1 MLKGSHAL
9 EQDGVEFVDV
19 TPVELGEVVSV
30 VKFSRALMSR
40 QRGEY
45 LRGDGKALEGVEGV
59 AVAGGCPFGVG
70 LLVCRG
76 SDLDAKVASK

>member
-1 MLKGSHAL
+1 M
-9 EQDGVEFVDV
+9 
-19 TPVELGEVVSV
+19 VSV
-30 VKFSRALMSR
+30 VEFGRALISQ

-59 AVAGGCPFGVG
+59 AVAGGCPLGVG

-76 SDLDAKVASK
+76 SDLDAKVASR